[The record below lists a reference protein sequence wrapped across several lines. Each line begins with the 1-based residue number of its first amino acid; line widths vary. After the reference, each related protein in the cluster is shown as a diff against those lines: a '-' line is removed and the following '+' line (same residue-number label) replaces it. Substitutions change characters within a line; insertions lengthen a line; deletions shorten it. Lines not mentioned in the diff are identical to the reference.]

1 MNPLFLA
8 LLTTAA
14 SLSPLV
20 TFASLW
26 QIKEWR
32 TDRLREHLRSEGLLR
47 QLFGVTRPATLALFG
62 LLGFFGFFSPD
73 FWPLTA
79 LGGYIAISAVQII
92 LHRHPKPVWTKK
104 ALTLCTTSILLTF
117 LTAYVT
123 DLHDLP
129 FIPLLQPIYLFI
141 AWILWS
147 PIDKYLKARIMYRAQ
162 QLRSSRSDLTVIGI
176 TGSVG
181 KSTTK
186 ELLSHV
192 LTDKQP
198 LTTPDHVNTEMGVSK
213 WMIST
218 LPKNPDAEIMIVE
231 MGAYQPGEIAVLCS
245 ITQPTMGVV
254 TFIGTQH
261 MALFGSQEAL
271 CQAKGELVAAL
282 PDDGSAFLNSD
293 SALCNELKDICRC
306 PITTV
311 GTGGVSDIEAFDIE
325 ETPNGIQFRL
335 SSTSFFVPLH
345 GTHNVTNVLLA
356 IAVAEKLGMDRSAIA
371 QKLKSYRPALHT
383 FSVREEK
390 GVTILDDTHNASQ
403 ASFKAALAWAK
414 SQPAEQKILLTSGLI
429 ELGDAQDRTH
439 TELGALSAGI
449 FDRIVFT
456 HRKNARSFARGYGQ
470 DVEILT
476 KHSDNIEPESLLV
489 CVGRMSQSTIEKLLP
504 QPKTLALRSLGEGGS
519 QPVN

>member
-1 MNPLFLA
+1 MNPTFLA

-14 SLSPLV
+14 SLSPLI

-47 QLFGVTRPATLALFG
+47 QLFGILRPAT
-62 LLGFFGFFSPD
+62 LGFFGFLGFLGFLSRD
-73 FWPLTA
+73 LWPIATLAGYLA
-79 LGGYIAISAVQII
+79 LSAIQII

-104 ALTLCTTSILLTF
+104 AMTLVTTALLLTF
-117 LTAYVT
+117 LTTISYKLQAASFQLVVT
-123 DLHDLP
+123 
-129 FIPLLQPIYLFI
+129 PLLQPFYLFI

-147 PIDKYLKARIMYRAQ
+147 PTDKYLKARIMYRAQ
-162 QLRSSRSDLTVIGI
+162 KLRMDRPELNVIGI

-186 ELLSHV
+186 ELLAHI
-192 LTDKQP
+192 LEEKHP
-198 LTTPDHVNTEMGVSK
+198 LTTPDHVNTEMGVSQ
-213 WMIST
+213 WLLST
-218 LPKNPDAEIMIVE
+218 LPKNPEAEILIVE
-231 MGAYQPGEIAVLCS
+231 MGAYQSGEIALLCS

-261 MALFGSQEAL
+261 IALFGSQEEL

-282 PDDGSAFLNSD
+282 PDNGSAFLNSD
-293 SALCNELKDICRC
+293 SALCNDLKELCAC
-306 PITTV
+306 PITTI

-383 FSVREEK
+383 FSVREER
-390 GVTILDDTHNASQ
+390 GVTILDDTNNASQ

-414 SQPAEQKILLTSGLI
+414 SQPAENKILLTSGLI

-439 TELGALSAGI
+439 TELGTLSAGI
-449 FDRIVFT
+449 FDRVVFT
-456 HRKNARSFARGYGQ
+456 HKKSARSFAHGYGQ
-470 DVEILT
+470 DIEIYT
-476 KHSDNIEPESLLV
+476 KYSEKVDPDSLLV
-489 CVGRMSQSTIEKLLP
+489 CVGRMSTSIIEKLLP
-504 QPKTLALRSLGEGGS
+504 KISEP
-519 QPVN
+519 